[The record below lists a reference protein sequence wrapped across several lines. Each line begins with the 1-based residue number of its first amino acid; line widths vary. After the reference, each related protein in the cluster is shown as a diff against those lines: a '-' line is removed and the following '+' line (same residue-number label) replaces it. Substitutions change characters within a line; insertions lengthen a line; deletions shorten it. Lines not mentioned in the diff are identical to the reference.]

1 MTKLELSNEV
11 LIKKC
16 NRLIC
21 FARAL
26 TRQEMKLFFLGV
38 LHAKFNYFFYSLSAT
53 IMLQKR
59 IVSVSEFMSFHVLEI
74 SG

>member
-1 MTKLELSNEV
+1 MFCKSFNSIRNE
-11 LIKKC
+11 
-16 NRLIC
+16 
-21 FARAL
+21 
-26 TRQEMKLFFLGV
+26 TFFLGV

-53 IMLQKR
+53 IMLQER